1 MCWRGHSLFRRLTA
15 SVNLPVNCNVNASLG
30 YVLQGKQQVL
40 YPPHNKVTT
49 HVFRGEPNMNQV
61 KPVLLVKRDLDIPT
75 WVQALNQQMPAL
87 EVRIWPELGD
97 PSEIEF
103 ALLWM
108 PPPELFTQLSNLEV
122 IFSVGAG
129 IDHLLACPSLPRNI
143 PIVRMVEP
151 GLTSGMVEY
160 VLYNVLRFHR
170 GMDRYDAQ
178 QRAAHWSVLPQIS
191 AEARSIGIMGL
202 GMIGQAV
209 AELLVTMGFKVH
221 GWSQT
226 RKVLPGVNS
235 YVGEAERNAFL
246 QNTEILV
253 AVLPSTLAT
262 VGLIDARLLARL
274 PRGAFLI
281 NVGRGDLI
289 REGDLLHAL
298 DREHLAGAALDVF
311 SQEPLPVGH
320 PFWRHPRVSITPHVA
335 SITQADT
342 AVAHVV
348 TNIGRWQAGQ
358 TLSHVV
364 DLEQGY

>member
-1 MCWRGHSLFRRLTA
+1 
-15 SVNLPVNCNVNASLG
+15 
-30 YVLQGKQQVL
+30 
-40 YPPHNKVTT
+40 
-49 HVFRGEPNMNQV
+49 
-61 KPVLLVKRDLDIPT
+61 
-75 WVQALNQQMPAL
+75 
-87 EVRIWPELGD
+87 
-97 PSEIEF
+97 
-103 ALLWM
+103 
-108 PPPELFTQLSNLEV
+108 
-122 IFSVGAG
+122 
-129 IDHLLACPSLPRNI
+129 
-143 PIVRMVEP
+143 
-151 GLTSGMVEY
+151 
-160 VLYNVLRFHR
+160 
-170 GMDRYDAQ
+170 MDRYDAQ
-178 QRAAHWSVLPQIS
+178 QRAAHWSVLPQRS

-209 AELLVTMGFKVH
+209 AALLVTMGFKVH

-226 RKVLPGVNS
+226 RKILPGVNS
-235 YVGEAERNAFL
+235 YVGEAELNAFL

-253 AVLPSTLAT
+253 AVLPSTVAT
-262 VGLIDARLLARL
+262 VGLIDARLLEQL

-289 REGDLLHAL
+289 REGDLLDAL

-320 PFWRHPRVSITPHVA
+320 PFWRHPKVSITPHVA

-364 DLEQGY
+364 DVEQGY